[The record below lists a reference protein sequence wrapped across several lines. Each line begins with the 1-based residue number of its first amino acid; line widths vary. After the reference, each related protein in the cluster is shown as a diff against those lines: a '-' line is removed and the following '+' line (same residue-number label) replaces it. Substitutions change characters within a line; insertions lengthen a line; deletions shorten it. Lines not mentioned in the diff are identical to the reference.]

1 MNHGTSFMQSD
12 GMAESLD
19 FDEETLDSA
28 LMELVTSDW
37 SALDDGELLDL
48 ELPDLQLPLVTPRAS

>member
-1 MNHGTSFMQSD
+1 MQSD